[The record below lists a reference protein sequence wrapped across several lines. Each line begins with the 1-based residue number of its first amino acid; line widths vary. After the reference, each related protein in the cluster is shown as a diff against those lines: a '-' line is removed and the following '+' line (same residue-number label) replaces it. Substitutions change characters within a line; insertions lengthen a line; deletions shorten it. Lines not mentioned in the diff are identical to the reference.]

1 MVIDVHDIWR
11 EAWDYES
18 KDRGY
23 DKVAKEDFRQSVRT
37 TKANPDGENYD
48 WWFNNG
54 IEFVN
59 SWINWKRNSGWKIWE
74 TPNGDPAIEL
84 GLTPKFDNT
93 LVKLVLDR
101 VMVNPEGELIILDIK
116 TGRNTPSSDL
126 QLAFYAAGMEQA
138 FGIRPRWGTYWMARQ
153 GGTGVPLD
161 LDLVPTSTVDYLIK
175 EFNRARKANLFI
187 PNLTNCKMCSRT
199 DYCKWRNGSLAH
211 TIGEMNG

>member
-1 MVIDVHDIWR
+1 M
-11 EAWDYES
+11 
-18 KDRGY
+18 
-23 DKVAKEDFRQSVRT
+23 
-37 TKANPDGENYD
+37 
-48 WWFNNG
+48 
-54 IEFVN
+54 
-59 SWINWKRNSGWKIWE
+59 
-74 TPNGDPAIEL
+74 
-84 GLTPKFDNT
+84 FDNT
-93 LVKLVLDR
+93 LVKMVLDR

-126 QLAFYAAGMEQA
+126 QLAFYAAGMEQT

-161 LDLVPTSTVDYLIK
+161 LDLVPTSTVEYLIK
-175 EFNRARKANLFI
+175 EFNRARKANLYI